1 MAEREAVAGKMKLI
15 MSYQDDA
22 GTWKERQV
30 NLANLKAN
38 MEPTDLSA
46 VAAAFGTLQEDAV
59 KEVHE
64 IIESRISG

>member
-38 MEPTDLSA
+38 MEPTFLLLPQLLA
-46 VAAAFGTLQEDAV
+46 HCRKTP
-59 KEVHE
+59 
-64 IIESRISG
+64 